1 MTPPAAETAS
11 TTAPGV
17 TATPG
22 ARPTVRSWRR
32 LFTFDNRFL
41 APILIT
47 LILVVA
53 NWQYSNLD
61 NLSSPFLAWLTGGY
75 VTTFSPTFAAILSA
89 LAMEMLLGRT
99 LKGRWPLLAS
109 AYISGISAG
118 ILIKSP
124 FVWPYVLCAMIS
136 ITSKYALRVR
146 GRHLWNPT
154 NFGVTA
160 MLFLA
165 PATVGPLNV
174 QSGNNLLPVVII
186 WVAGALILGRLGR
199 LHIPLCFAVAY
210 VPLAY
215 LRCQITGHPFLTELA
230 PLTSPMYQLFM
241 CFMITDPPTTPR
253 AKWAQCLVA
262 VLVAIAECVLRLPQ
276 IEDIYAPF
284 HALFIVGPIA
294 NLIEIAINARRQ
306 RAARSAVAVA

>member
-1 MTPPAAETAS
+1 MSIPQAPPRL
-11 TTAPGV
+11 TTALPAEPQPIV
-17 TATPG
+17 AP
-22 ARPTVRSWRR
+22 APRPRPAWLR
-32 LFTFDNRFL
+32 LFTFNNRYL

-47 LILVVA
+47 LILICS
-53 NWQYSNLD
+53 NWWYGNLD

-75 VTTFSPTFAAILSA
+75 LTTFSPTFAAILSA
-89 LAMEMLLGRT
+89 LGMELILGRT
-99 LKGRWPLLAS
+99 VRGRWPVLAS

-118 ILIKSP
+118 ILVKSA
-124 FVWPYVLCAMIS
+124 FLWPYVMCATIS
-136 ITSKYALRVR
+136 IASKYALRVR

-174 QSGNNLLPVVII
+174 QSGNSIWPVII
-186 WVAGALILGRLGR
+186 IWSAGALILGRIGR
-199 LHIPLCFAVAY
+199 LHIPLSFVAAFL
-210 VPLAY
+210 PLAY
-215 LRCQITGHPFLTELA
+215 VRGLITGDGFVTEVA
-230 PLTSPMYQLFM
+230 PLTGPMYQLFM

-262 VLVAIAECVLRLPQ
+262 VLVAVMECILRLN
-276 IEDIYAPF
+276 EDLYAPF

-294 NLIEIAINARRQ
+294 NLVEIALDVYRARV
-306 RAARSAVAVA
+306 RAAVAPA